1 MRRGRSEPSVSRLIE
16 LSDYFQIP
24 VDLLV
29 RNDLSRS
36 GATSFIEVGSKR
48 VLFPITVN
56 EANEDLIEVVTAKAS
71 AGYLRGYEDPEYIER
86 LQKIKVALL
95 AYGNASRFSHQRRV
109 HVARQGRRL
118 TSWASLWKVLS
129 DIKDG
134 STYVVLTKEDGLV
147 YKRVYDLDRKGRLSF
162 VGVRQQILRPFQGAH
177 ADHVLELWAFSCCIN
192 TQEYHQ
198 EELKLSSIAQML
210 QDLRIELKSI
220 DPNLVMCRTLS

>member
-1 MRRGRSEPSVSRLIE
+1 MLI
-16 LSDYFQIP
+16 
-24 VDLLV
+24 
-29 RNDLSRS
+29 RKDLSRS

-56 EANEDLIEVVTAKAS
+56 EDNEDLIEVVTAKAS

-86 LQKIKVALL
+86 LQKIKLPFLPTGTHRAFPIRGESMLPVKDG
-95 AYGNASRFSHQRRV
+95 AYVVGKFVEN
-109 HVARQGRRL
+109 L
-118 TSWASLWKVLS
+118 N

-147 YKRVYDLDRKGRLSF
+147 YKRVYDLTEKEGCLLMVSDNKSYAPF
-162 VGVRQQILRPFQGAH
+162 KVPADQI
-177 ADHVLELWAFSCCIN
+177 LELWAFSCCIN
-192 TQEYHQ
+192 TQEYNQ

-220 DPNLVMCRTLS
+220 DPNLVV